1 MFFFKRII
9 LLIFTILLASF
20 ASADAFD
27 FIFSGGPD
35 GGTFNP
41 FARGITD
48 YVNANSEL
56 KIKTEPS
63 SGSVENLQKVNNRVA
78 DLGITYSGDL
88 YLGRNGF
95 LGGSRSRQYRNV
107 HALAY
112 LYGAPAH
119 LIVLK
124 NSEINSVKDLAGG
137 KKVAIGRVGSGAAAA
152 GKRFFMAMGVWSDI
166 QPQFLGYT
174 EGAEALIANQVDAL
188 WVFAGFPNASV
199 TRAASMKSIKLLP
212 VYEEAKENGKFFEE
226 FPFYQKVVIPAGTYQ
241 GIDEDINSFQDST
254 ILTAGKRVPA
264 SFVKTV
270 LDLVYTKEGLEHLVK
285 LKSTAKAMSLDSGTI
300 GIVTPMH
307 KGAIEFW
314 QEKGKAL
321 TEEQI
326 N

>member
-1 MFFFKRII
+1 M
-9 LLIFTILLASF
+9 
-20 ASADAFD
+20 
-27 FIFSGGPD
+27 
-35 GGTFNP
+35 
-41 FARGITD
+41 
-48 YVNANSEL
+48 
-56 KIKTEPS
+56 KIKTESS

-107 HALAY
+107 YALAY

-119 LIVLK
+119 LVVLK
-124 NSEINSVKDLAGG
+124 SSGINSVKDLVGG

-166 QPQFLGYT
+166 KPQFLGYT

-212 VYEEAKENGKFFEE
+212 VYQEAQESGEFFKE
-226 FPFYQKVVIPAGTYQ
+226 FPFYQKVVIPAGTYE
-241 GIDEDINSFQDST
+241 GVEEDIDSFQDST
-254 ILTAGKRVPA
+254 ILTAGRQV
-264 SFVKTV
+264 STEFVKT
-270 LDLVYTKEGLEHLVK
+270 LLNLVYTKEGLNHLVK
-285 LKSTAKAMSLDSGTI
+285 LKSTAKAMSLESGVI

-314 QEKGKAL
+314 EGKGKTL
-321 TEEQI
+321 TQEQK